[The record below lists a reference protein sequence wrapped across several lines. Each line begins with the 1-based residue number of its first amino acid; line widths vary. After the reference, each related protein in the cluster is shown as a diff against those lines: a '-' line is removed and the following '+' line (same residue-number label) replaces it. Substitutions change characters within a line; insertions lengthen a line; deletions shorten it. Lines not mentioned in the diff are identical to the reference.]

1 MREPWF
7 TGWRPGW
14 GDSAALNYRDLAYRS
29 RPEGWS
35 FANDEAKLIWFCCKC
50 GGECITNV
58 EVVAPTLLRLVLA
71 EVDENYS
78 VYCEDCTPKEKVY
91 TMWERFVRWMRV
103 KRWEWRWR
111 T

>member
-14 GDSAALNYRDLAYRS
+14 GDSVDWEIEALWRS
-29 RPEGWS
+29 RPEGWTWNG
-35 FANDEAKLIWFCCKC
+35 AHTTKLIWFCCKC
-50 GGECITNV
+50 GRECITND
-58 EVVAPTLLRLVLA
+58 ERAAPIVLTLVLA